1 MRFSDRSILPL
12 GQTFDSELSA
22 NPTPAAILACGAFVQ
37 CPSAL
42 LQDMSQEQM
51 RELASL
57 YQRAFEAALE
67 SVQKRLRQQSRF
79 QIPLDDLLRD
89 IGWN

>member
-1 MRFSDRSILPL
+1 
-12 GQTFDSELSA
+12 
-22 NPTPAAILACGAFVQ
+22 
-37 CPSAL
+37 
-42 LQDMSQEQM
+42 M